1 MDPVLAALGLRDELV
16 ARVSG
21 GLDGRVLARVT
32 NEDRLGYRLESARG
46 ELRGVLPGRAR
57 RAAAQGERL
66 RPTVG
71 DWVVV
76 EDREG
81 VDGLP
86 ILEVVERQSKISRKA
101 AGRDAVEQVVAANV
115 DVAFIVTGIDGDL
128 NPRRL
133 ERYHALCEEGLVQP
147 VVVLTKCD
155 LVSERAAAIAIIE
168 EAAPGARYHVT
179 SAVTGEGLDAL
190 DAELVVGQTIALL
203 GSSGVG
209 KSTLVNRWIEDEE
222 EQATFA
228 VDEAGRGRHTT
239 TSRSLFRTRRG
250 ALLIDTPGM
259 RELALW
265 EGDLASTFADVEAV
279 AKQCRFRDCAHER
292 EPGCALRAAV
302 MAGALPRDRVESW
315 QKLSAEIAET
325 ERRRAARLRTKGP
338 LKGR

>member
-1 MDPVLAALGLRDELV
+1 MDPVLAALGLRKELLARATLDV
-16 ARVSG
+16 AG
-21 GLDGRVLARVT
+21 EAGRVLARVT

-57 RAAAQGERL
+57 RAAAHGEAL

-86 ILEVVERQSKISRKA
+86 ILEVVERQSKLSRKA

-115 DVAFIVTGIDGDL
+115 DAAFIVTGIDGDL

-133 ERYHALCEEGLVQP
+133 ERYHALCEEGSVEP
-147 VVVLTKCD
+147 IVVLTKCD
-155 LVSERAAAIAIIE
+155 LGVDRPAAIAMIE
-168 EAAPGARYHVT
+168 EAAPGARYHLT

-190 DAELVVGQTIALL
+190 DGELTLGRTVALL

-209 KSTLVNRWIEDEE
+209 KSTLANRWIGET
-222 EQATFA
+222 QATSA

-239 TSRSLFRTRRG
+239 TSRSLFHTRSG

-265 EGDLASTFADVEAV
+265 EGDLASTFADVEVV

-292 EPGCALRAAV
+292 EPGCAIRAAV
-302 MAGALPRDRVESW
+302 ESRALPRDRVESYK
-315 QKLSAEIAET
+315 KLHAEILEM
-325 ERRRAARLRTKGP
+325 ERRRAARRRSR
-338 LKGR
+338 GR